1 MDLARSLCVYPS
13 QLCTYP
19 SDHPWNSLWFFLLL
33 TPSTL
38 SMHHNHFTVSPRHL
52 YLQSCLW
59 LSPSTAPSS
68 LFPALDLV
76 VKRYSKNKGVMLL
89 VYSPPP
95 TPASGKPNRISPF
108 RYSDHCCF
116 SQWST
121 PLFNSIFRTHDIC
134 HDINYLEATF
144 SLKELQKLFY
154 FVMLLNQRPIY
165 HCIEPS
171 AQNSGD

>member
-1 MDLARSLCVYPS
+1 MKCMDLARSLCVYPS
-13 QLCTYP
+13 RLCTYP

-95 TPASGKPNRISPF
+95 HPHRL
-108 RYSDHCCF
+108 R
-116 SQWST
+116 
-121 PLFNSIFRTHDIC
+121 
-134 HDINYLEATF
+134 
-144 SLKELQKLFY
+144 
-154 FVMLLNQRPIY
+154 
-165 HCIEPS
+165 
-171 AQNSGD
+171 